1 MIVEATELEERQQ
14 RALKSASVGS
24 PVGTGGQVIAE
35 GNGQRGIIREGS
47 PEPLV
52 TQTRMPGMESEEKN
66 LHRFYGSVQISE
78 RMMASDAGKIMEEVV
93 KHLTSLSGAKVKVTL
108 EITAELPDGAPDHVV
123 RTVKE
128 NSNTLRFQSSE
139 FHEE

>member
-1 MIVEATELEERQQ
+1 VGKVIVER
-14 RALKSASVGS
+14 
-24 PVGTGGQVIAE
+24 
-35 GNGQRGIIREGS
+35 NGQRGIIREGS

-52 TQTRMPGMESEEKN
+52 TQTRIPGMKSEEKK

-78 RMMASDAGKIMEEVV
+78 RMIASDTGKIMEEVV
-93 KHLTSLSGAKVKVTL
+93 KHLTSLSGARVKVTL
-108 EITAELPDGAPDHVV
+108 EITAELPDGVPDHVM

-139 FHEE
+139 FL